1 MNCGTRPK
9 PSSTSKINEL
19 LASERLGENISK
31 LITSGYIACLDQTS
45 FICVA
50 DEPILGVDVLGALV
64 DVPILDHVNS
74 RLIVDKKGSRER
86 RGKANGVKNVE
97 EPNSLLSG
105 QSSSN
110 KL

>member
-9 PSSTSKINEL
+9 SSSASKMNEL

-50 DEPILGVDVLGALV
+50 DEPILGVDVFGALV
-64 DVPILDHVNS
+64 NVPVLDHVNS
-74 RLIVDKKGSRER
+74 GLIINKKGSRER
-86 RGKANGVKNVE
+86 RSE
-97 EPNSLLSG
+97 
-105 QSSSN
+105 
-110 KL
+110 